1 MKKAQADAMIELLK
15 SINILLTQLTFHILK
30 EDADRKLKE
39 NNIIQKSNTN
49 KGM

>member
-1 MKKAQADAMIELLK
+1 MKKTQADIMIELLN
-15 SINILLTQLTFHILK
+15 SINILLTQLTFHVLK
-30 EDADRKLKE
+30 ENSDRKIKE